1 MSHREKHNIESNCVS
16 FNDDCYNETNSHQEN
31 QENVNAMD
39 GRQRKVITDAVSS
52 VYKTGQSFVNY
63 LEQKLSIIK
72 QNKGGSSNA

>member
-16 FNDDCYNETNSHQEN
+16 FNDDCYNETNSYE
-31 QENVNAMD
+31 ENVKAMD
-39 GRQRKVITDAVSS
+39 GLERKVINDAVSS

>member
-1 MSHREKHNIESNCVS
+1 MTHREKHKIESNCVS
-16 FNDDCYNETNSHQEN
+16 FNDDCYNETNSY

-39 GRQRKVITDAVSS
+39 GLQRKVITDAVSS

-63 LEQKLSIIK
+63 LEQKLSMIK

>member
-1 MSHREKHNIESNCVS
+1 MTHREKHKIESNCVS
-16 FNDDCYNETNSHQEN
+16 FNDDCYNETNSYE
-31 QENVNAMD
+31 ENVKAMD
-39 GRQRKVITDAVSS
+39 GLERKVINDAVSS

>member
-16 FNDDCYNETNSHQEN
+16 FNDDCYNETNSY

-39 GRQRKVITDAVSS
+39 GLQRKVITDAVSS

>member
-16 FNDDCYNETNSHQEN
+16 FNDDCYNETNSYE
-31 QENVNAMD
+31 ENVKAMD
-39 GRQRKVITDAVSS
+39 GLERKVITDAVSS

>member
-16 FNDDCYNETNSHQEN
+16 FNDDCYNETNSYE
-31 QENVNAMD
+31 ENVKAMD
-39 GRQRKVITDAVSS
+39 GLERKVINDAVSS

-63 LEQKLSIIK
+63 LEQKLSMIK